1 MTVES
6 NCRQSGYDCG
16 GDGYEMVMMAIMMV
30 IMMVDGGYD
39 GVVMVMRWL

>member
-1 MTVES
+1 MSVES

-16 GDGYEMVMMAIMMV
+16 NDGYEMVMMV